1 MSRFRNRSKRSADI
15 WPGFVDAISTLLL
28 VLIFLL
34 ALFLASEFF
43 LSKMLSKKLGF
54 YFLDSGILYRTMG
67 YIKLNENMNFDS
79 PQNITDILNKIK
91 LTPDT
96 EKYFRVN
103 FNNTDIT
110 NKLYTEDIGQQASIV
125 SQYSLVRE
133 ALLTLQHSCITQPGL
148 IANGRDMGTKVFPEA
163 KLKIFM
169 TASIEVRAERR
180 YRELIES
187 GLKVKLTDI
196 QNKIAERDD
205 SDKNRDIS
213 PLKLAS
219 DAHIIDSTDLN
230 LDTILDKILELYNI

>member
-1 MSRFRNRSKRSADI
+1 MMEVPI
-15 WPGFVDAISTLLL
+15 IAIDGN
-28 VLIFLL
+28 
-34 ALFLASEFF
+34 ASSGKTSI
-43 LSKMLSKKLGF
+43 SKMLSKKLGF

>member
-1 MSRFRNRSKRSADI
+1 MMEVPVI
-15 WPGFVDAISTLLL
+15 AIDGN
-28 VLIFLL
+28 
-34 ALFLASEFF
+34 ASSGKTSI
-43 LSKMLSKKLGF
+43 SKMLSKKLGF

-180 YRELIES
+180 YRELIAS
-187 GLKVKLTDI
+187 GLEVKLKDI